1 MIAVIGPKDRNKYK
15 DFYFVNTTS
24 TSKEEWSK
32 GLSPFF
38 LGPIP
43 LYSNLVAENLENAWQ
58 FAKVYPDQV
67 KDDKILRKYYDWA
80 LKGWADKRA
89 HRYPMGRGAIPLFS
103 LWKKQRLDYIE
114 ARKQIYMPLYKEAVV
129 KTEAFKKL
137 VEIYKEHK
145 NIVLFDFDGY
155 DYLGINK
162 SLDEVLNDPKNKM
175 GHAFVLAM
183 LLSEIKFD

>member
-1 MIAVIGPKDRNKYK
+1 MIAVIGPQDKNKYK

-24 TSKEEWSK
+24 TSKEEWSR

-43 LYSNLVAENLENAWQ
+43 LYSNLMAENLENAWQ
-58 FAKVYPDQV
+58 FAKVYPNQV
-67 KDDKILRKYYDWA
+67 KDDKIIRKYYDWA

-103 LWKKQRLDYIE
+103 LWKKQRLSYIE
-114 ARKQIYMPLYKEAVV
+114 ARKEIYMPLYKEAVV
-129 KTEAFKKL
+129 KTEAYKKL
-137 VEIYKEHK
+137 VEIYKEHR

-155 DYLGINK
+155 DYLGMNK
-162 SLDEVLNDPKNKM
+162 NLDEVLNDPKKKM

-183 LLSEIKFD
+183 LLSEI